1 MSKLVGEYRVVN
13 TELPDGQRQFSIRR
27 VVQVTSGQQI
37 VDISE
42 ECYPRGDTLEE
53 MIADLNKMLAEALV
67 KPVLINPLNDSDWDL
82 VLVDDTDG

>member
-1 MSKLVGEYRVVN
+1 MSKLVGEYRVVD
-13 TELPDGQRQFSIRR
+13 TELPNGQRQFSIRR

-53 MIADLNKMLAEALV
+53 MTSDLNKMLAEALV
-67 KPVLINPLNDSDWDL
+67 KPVLINPLTDADWDL
-82 VLVDDTDG
+82 VLGDDNDG

>member
-1 MSKLVGEYRVVN
+1 MSKLVGEYRVVD

-27 VVQVTSGQQI
+27 VVQVADKQQI

-53 MIADLNKMLAEALV
+53 MTADLNKMLTEALS
-67 KPVLINPLNDSDWDL
+67 KPVLINPLTDADWDL
-82 VLVDDTDG
+82 VLGDEDDG

>member
-1 MSKLVGEYRVVN
+1 MSKLVGEYRVVD
-13 TELPDGQRQFSIRR
+13 TELPNGQRQFSIRR

-53 MIADLNKMLAEALV
+53 MTSDLNKMVAEALV
-67 KPVLINPLNDSDWDL
+67 KPVLINPLTDADWGL
-82 VLVDDTDG
+82 VLGDDNDG